1 MMSKKYT
8 ISDIAKLVGVSK
20 GTVDRVIHNRGKV
33 SKDAL
38 EKVSKILEEINY
50 QPNLIARNLKKN
62 KTYRICVI
70 FPDPKIDNYWS
81 TCIEGVQAVVS
92 ELKAFGIQIESYLF
106 DPKNAFSYGQA
117 NQSVLNT
124 APDAVLIAP
133 LFKKQSVKAIEAYN
147 SKGIIVATFNNR
159 IKSNAIPCFIGQNL
173 HQSGRVGAKL
183 LHQTIGQKGDLA
195 IIHVDEKYKQALYI
209 QEKEKGFRAYF
220 EELAEYKP
228 KLMTLK
234 LKRSHFEDQIIDFL
248 QLHTNVTGI
257 FVTTSKA
264 YDIIPIIKKFSPRK
278 IVVVGYDLVPE
289 NIGYL
294 KEGAIDFLIHQN
306 PKQQVYLGLKTLAEH
321 LLFDHKIK
329 EQILLPID
337 IINAENVLMTPTER
351 QFS

>member
-1 MMSKKYT
+1 
-8 ISDIAKLVGVSK
+8 
-20 GTVDRVIHNRGKV
+20 
-33 SKDAL
+33 
-38 EKVSKILEEINY
+38 
-50 QPNLIARNLKKN
+50 
-62 KTYRICVI
+62 
-70 FPDPKIDNYWS
+70 
-81 TCIEGVQAVVS
+81 
-92 ELKAFGIQIESYLF
+92 
-106 DPKNAFSYGQA
+106 
-117 NQSVLNT
+117 
-124 APDAVLIAP
+124 
-133 LFKKQSVKAIEAYN
+133 
-147 SKGIIVATFNNR
+147 
-159 IKSNAIPCFIGQNL
+159 
-173 HQSGRVGAKL
+173 
-183 LHQTIGQKGDLA
+183 
-195 IIHVDEKYKQALYI
+195 
-209 QEKEKGFRAYF
+209 
-220 EELAEYKP
+220 
-228 KLMTLK
+228 MTLK